1 MVEKIEKKRREIGE
15 RVKGNVGNYGKKGK
29 TTYKIK

>member
-15 RVKGNVGNYGKKGK
+15 RVKGNVGNYGKCKEG
-29 TTYKIK
+29 